1 MPKRRTNNC
10 QNAEQKTA
18 KTPNEKL
25 PKRRT
30 KNRQNAE
37 RKVAKTPNKI
47 LPKRRK
53 TIANAPNKGYY
64 III

>member
-1 MPKRRTNNC
+1 MPKSRTDNC
-10 QNAEQKTA
+10 QNAERKTA

-30 KNRQNAE
+30 KNCQNAE
-37 RKVAKTPNKI
+37 QKTAKTPNDFP
-47 LPKRRK
+47 PKRRK